1 MKTEELIST
10 LVADQR
16 RVAQPL
22 VKSLVLASILAV
34 LLTFGALFVT
44 IGVRN
49 DLLEAAT
56 SWRFLLKLTIVT
68 LALILALV
76 DCIRASSPLATGFPS
91 RWSFLLPAIVMLAIG
106 AELLSTP
113 QLTWSLRLVGNNALV
128 CLVAIPALALIP
140 LVAGMRIM
148 QHGAPASPVA
158 AGEAVGR
165 LAAAIAATM
174 YALHCIDDSPLF
186 VATWYSLAMMPV
198 IVLGAISGRR
208 ILRW

>member
-56 SWRFLLKLTIVT
+56 SWRFLLKLTIVK
-68 LALILALV
+68 IG
-76 DCIRASSPLATGFPS
+76 RAH
-91 RWSFLLPAIVMLAIG
+91 V
-106 AELLSTP
+106 
-113 QLTWSLRLVGNNALV
+113 
-128 CLVAIPALALIP
+128 
-140 LVAGMRIM
+140 
-148 QHGAPASPVA
+148 
-158 AGEAVGR
+158 
-165 LAAAIAATM
+165 
-174 YALHCIDDSPLF
+174 
-186 VATWYSLAMMPV
+186 
-198 IVLGAISGRR
+198 
-208 ILRW
+208 